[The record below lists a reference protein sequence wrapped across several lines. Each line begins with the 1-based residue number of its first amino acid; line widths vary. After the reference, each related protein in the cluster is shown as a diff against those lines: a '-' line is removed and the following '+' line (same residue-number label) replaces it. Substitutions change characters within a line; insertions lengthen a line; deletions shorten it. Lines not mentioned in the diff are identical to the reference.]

1 METQQKRQSL
11 RTSGMSSLVTSQ
23 LREMIESGELP
34 PGEKINEREFCE
46 KFDISKTPLREALKV
61 LVAEGLVSHRQFV
74 GYRVTS
80 IDLEEL
86 RSVFEMLHALE
97 EFAGSLIASRI
108 KPAELAEIEAL
119 HQRMLDYHDAGDKK
133 NYFRTNQAIHAKLID
148 TAGNP
153 VLASVYN
160 NLMSKVY
167 RARGTANIGQSRW
180 DQSLGE
186 HEEIIASLSGKSGTP
201 LPNVMRRHSENTAK
215 EVLEFLKK
223 HNKAARVIQ

>member
-1 METQQKRQSL
+1 MDTQLKRQSL

-61 LVAEGLVSHRQFV
+61 LVAEGLVSHRQYV

-80 IDLEEL
+80 VDLDEL

-97 EFAGSLIASRI
+97 ELAGTLIAERI
-108 KPAELAEIEAL
+108 TSADLAEIEAL
-119 HQRMLDYHDAGDKK
+119 HQRMLTFYQKGDKK
-133 NYFRTNQAIHAKLID
+133 NYFRTNQTVHAKLID
-148 TAGNP
+148 AAGNP
-153 VLASVYN
+153 VLASVYH

-167 RARGTANIGQSRW
+167 RARGTANIGQARW
-180 DQSLGE
+180 GQSLGE
-186 HEEIIASLSGKSGTP
+186 HEEIIASLRGESGTP
-201 LPNVMRRHSENTAK
+201 LPQIMRQHSENTAK
-215 EVLEFLKK
+215 EVIEFLCTQK
-223 HNKAARVIQ
+223 